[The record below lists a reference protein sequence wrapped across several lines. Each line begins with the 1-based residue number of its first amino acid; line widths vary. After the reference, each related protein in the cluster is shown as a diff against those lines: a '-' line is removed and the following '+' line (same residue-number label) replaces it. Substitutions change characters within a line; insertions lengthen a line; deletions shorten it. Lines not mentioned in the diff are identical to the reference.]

1 MWGLAAR
8 STYSLRLLRK
18 TDLQLIYAASLL
30 MMMGSSLI
38 YPILPVIHESLR
50 IPKEQIGLVLS
61 AFALPAVFMA
71 PLAGF
76 IADLRGRKWVM
87 VGGLF
92 LYGLAGFG
100 ITVTNDF
107 TWLLVLRTVQGVGY
121 SGVMPLVVVL
131 IGDTYTR
138 EQETTAQGMKVFI
151 DRIGML
157 CFPAVAGL
165 LGAVAWQIPFLLY
178 GLAVPVALCVLRW
191 LPEPDITRHTRPMPY
206 FKDVIAVARQLRCL
220 VIFSISS
227 LRFFLEYAFF
237 TYLPIFALYALGVT
251 VAKGGFLFTIYAVGA
266 MVTASQVG
274 TLVLRWERVNLV
286 ILAFFVQAVCL
297 LATPPAQGFWWLGG
311 VMLVFGL
318 ANGVISPTHKSLLT
332 QSAPGQ
338 LRGGVVSADRVIQNI
353 SKTVSPPI
361 AGLVFGLSNVQGVFL
376 VLAAV
381 ALVWV
386 LSVLVLQMQGR
397 LQIAQSQ

>member
-151 DRIGML
+151 DL
-157 CFPAVAGL
+157 PAVWAGCPRGIMCASMAPRARHHQAYPPYALFQGCYRCGAPASLPCYLFYKFVTVFSGVRLFHVFAHFCPLRFGSNSRQGWL
-165 LGAVAWQIPFLLY
+165 LIYHLCCGGYGDCEPGGYLGPALGKSKPCNSGVLRAGSVSPCNAARSRVLVAWRCHARFWAGQ
-178 GLAVPVALCVLRW
+178 W
-191 LPEPDITRHTRPMPY
+191 RH
-206 FKDVIAVARQLRCL
+206 
-220 VIFSISS
+220 
-227 LRFFLEYAFF
+227 
-237 TYLPIFALYALGVT
+237 
-251 VAKGGFLFTIYAVGA
+251 
-266 MVTASQVG
+266 
-274 TLVLRWERVNLV
+274 
-286 ILAFFVQAVCL
+286 
-297 LATPPAQGFWWLGG
+297 
-311 VMLVFGL
+311 L
-318 ANGVISPTHKSLLT
+318 ANT
-332 QSAPGQ
+332 
-338 LRGGVVSADRVIQNI
+338 
-353 SKTVSPPI
+353 
-361 AGLVFGLSNVQGVFL
+361 
-376 VLAAV
+376 
-381 ALVWV
+381 
-386 LSVLVLQMQGR
+386 
-397 LQIAQSQ
+397 